1 MFPSDIHKTT
11 FKNHEG
17 RYEFNAMPFGL
28 INAPSTFQSLMNDV
42 YKPYLRRFELVFFD
56 DILVYGRDMASH
68 IQHPR
73 AVFLK
78 LHEHQLFAKRSK
90 CTFGSPSVE
99 YLGHVIDRKGV
110 STDPRK
116 IEAVVTWPVPLNV
129 KQLRGF

>member
-11 FKNHEG
+11 FKNHEE

-42 YKPYLRRFELVFFD
+42 FKPYLRRFDLVFFD

-68 IQHPR
+68 IQHPK

-78 LHEHQLFAKRSK
+78 LQEHQLFAKRSK

-129 KQLRGF
+129 NNFGGF